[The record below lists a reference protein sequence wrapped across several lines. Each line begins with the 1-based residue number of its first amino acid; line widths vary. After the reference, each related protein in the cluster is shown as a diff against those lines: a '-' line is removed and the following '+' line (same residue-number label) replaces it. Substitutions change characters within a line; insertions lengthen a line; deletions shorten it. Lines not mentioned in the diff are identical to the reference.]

1 MKNDQNMIEKVE
13 RLFIASY
20 RKQPAVPA
28 GLGWQAKVMNQIHEL
43 ESIRD
48 GVLSQI
54 GMEKNIWRFA
64 VATGLAALVMTVY
77 MINTGL
83 IPEYEILRVLMDYP
97 EEYVVS
103 QSFGF

>member
-1 MKNDQNMIEKVE
+1 MKNDRNMIEKVE

-43 ESIRD
+43 KSIRG

-54 GMEKNIWRFA
+54 GAEKNVWRFA
-64 VATGLAALVMTVY
+64 VATGLAALIMTVY
-77 MINTGL
+77 IINTGL
-83 IPEYEILRVLMDYP
+83 IPEIEILRVLMDYP

>member
-77 MINTGL
+77 MINTVL
-83 IPEYEILRVLMDYP
+83 IPEN
-97 EEYVVS
+97 
-103 QSFGF
+103 

>member
-48 GVLSQI
+48 GVLGQI

-83 IPEYEILRVLMDYP
+83 IPENEILRVLMDYP

>member
-1 MKNDQNMIEKVE
+1 MKKDQNMIEKVE
-13 RLFIASY
+13 RLFITTY
-20 RKQPAVPA
+20 RKQTSVPA
-28 GLGWQAKVMNQIHEL
+28 GLGWQAKVMNQIYEL

-54 GMEKNIWRFA
+54 GTEKNIWRFA
-64 VATGLAALVMTVY
+64 VATGLTALVITVY
-77 MINTGL
+77 MMNAGL

-97 EEYVVS
+97 EEYVAS

>member
-48 GVLSQI
+48 GALSQI
-54 GMEKNIWRFA
+54 GDRKS
-64 VATGLAALVMTVY
+64 
-77 MINTGL
+77 
-83 IPEYEILRVLMDYP
+83 
-97 EEYVVS
+97 VV
-103 QSFGF
+103 

>member
-48 GVLSQI
+48 GALSQT
-54 GMEKNIWRFA
+54 GTEKNIWRFA

-77 MINTGL
+77 MMNSGL

>member
-13 RLFIASY
+13 RLFIASH

-48 GVLSQI
+48 GALSQI

-77 MINTGL
+77 MMNTGL

>member
-1 MKNDQNMIEKVE
+1 MIEKVE

-48 GVLSQI
+48 GALSRI
-54 GMEKNIWRFA
+54 GVEKNAWRFA
-64 VATGLAALVMTVY
+64 AAAGLAALVMIVY
-77 MINTGL
+77 VMNGGL
-83 IPEYEILRVLMDYP
+83 VPEYEILRVLMDYP

>member
-77 MINTGL
+77 MMNTGL